1 MVAGRLAWAA
11 ALVLAGCTV
20 GPDFRPPEVRA
31 PGDWGPERADVRS
44 HTTNGD
50 ADPRWW
56 TQFGDPELSS
66 LVARIAAQSLDL
78 QTAAERVLQARAQRE
93 VVASQGLPQVSGR
106 GSYDRTRISPT
117 GNPGAIVVAKPGAP
131 LEFDVFQYG
140 LNSSWDLDL
149 FGRVRRQTE
158 AANADTEAAV
168 EDRRGVALAAVADL
182 AQDYLQLRGVQA
194 QRTIAEH
201 NEELAR
207 QNSALVRDQFANGV
221 ATTLDMARARAQE
234 TTIAAAVPPL
244 RAQEASIINAIGLL
258 LGEPPRALEAE
269 LKPRAAQ
276 PSVPALVPI
285 GLPSTLVRRRPD
297 LRQAEAR
304 LHSATAQTGVAEA
317 EFYPDI
323 TLAGSF
329 ELQSLRLTD
338 AFSLYSRAFEVGPSI
353 SLPIFQGG
361 RLRGTLR
368 LRESQQR
375 EAAIT
380 FRRTLLQAWQ
390 EVDNALT
397 AFAEAQ
403 ARERQVGDAVLQNAI
418 ALRAA
423 RQRYTEGVVDFL
435 NVNTAQAQLLQSQ
448 NDLADSRTQIAT
460 GLVTLYRALGGGWE
474 IADAAE
480 PSGP

>member
-207 QNSALVRDQFANGV
+207 RTPPWCATSSPMAL
-221 ATTLDMARARAQE
+221 
-234 TTIAAAVPPL
+234 
-244 RAQEASIINAIGLL
+244 
-258 LGEPPRALEAE
+258 PPRSTWRGRGRR
-269 LKPRAAQ
+269 K
-276 PSVPALVPI
+276 
-285 GLPSTLVRRRPD
+285 LPSPPPCRHCARRRRPSSTPSGCCW
-297 LRQAEAR
+297 ASR
-304 LHSATAQTGVAEA
+304 L
-317 EFYPDI
+317 
-323 TLAGSF
+323 
-329 ELQSLRLTD
+329 
-338 AFSLYSRAFEVGPSI
+338 
-353 SLPIFQGG
+353 G
-361 RLRGTLR
+361 RLRR
-368 LRESQQR
+368 S
-375 EAAIT
+375 
-380 FRRTLLQAWQ
+380 
-390 EVDNALT
+390 
-397 AFAEAQ
+397 
-403 ARERQVGDAVLQNAI
+403 
-418 ALRAA
+418 
-423 RQRYTEGVVDFL
+423 
-435 NVNTAQAQLLQSQ
+435 
-448 NDLADSRTQIAT
+448 
-460 GLVTLYRALGGGWE
+460 
-474 IADAAE
+474 
-480 PSGP
+480 

>member
-1 MVAGRLAWAA
+1 
-11 ALVLAGCTV
+11 
-20 GPDFRPPEVRA
+20 
-31 PGDWGPERADVRS
+31 
-44 HTTNGD
+44 
-50 ADPRWW
+50 
-56 TQFGDPELSS
+56 
-66 LVARIAAQSLDL
+66 
-78 QTAAERVLQARAQRE
+78 
-93 VVASQGLPQVSGR
+93 
-106 GSYDRTRISPT
+106 
-117 GNPGAIVVAKPGAP
+117 
-131 LEFDVFQYG
+131 
-140 LNSSWDLDL
+140 
-149 FGRVRRQTE
+149 
-158 AANADTEAAV
+158 
-168 EDRRGVALAAVADL
+168 
-182 AQDYLQLRGVQA
+182 
-194 QRTIAEH
+194 
-201 NEELAR
+201 
-207 QNSALVRDQFANGV
+207 
-221 ATTLDMARARAQE
+221 MARARAQE
-234 TTIAAAVPPL
+234 TTIAATVPPL

-297 LRQAEAR
+297 LRQAEGR

-329 ELQSLRLTD
+329 ELQSLRLKD

-368 LRESQQR
+368 LRESQQC